1 MSKKDTS
8 LEKID
13 MVKLLLYIFIFI
25 IVCLVMIFGFIVPNI
40 KEYKNLNRE
49 NRSQMASYA
58 KVKQSYDTK
67 FAALEAMKEKDKFI
81 IGSYDKKFDKD
92 KFINFASTYFS
103 EVSLSEL
110 GDENLDSNS
119 TEKFFRYQL
128 NVTSSLR
135 TPQKFY
141 DFLDALGKYES
152 IIKAEFPITMKG
164 ENDKIHTTFNIRV
177 YGLR

>member
-40 KEYKNLNRE
+40 KEYKNLNHE

-67 FAALEAMKEKDKFI
+67 FATLEAMKEKDKFI
-81 IGSYDKKFDKD
+81 IG
-92 KFINFASTYFS
+92 
-103 EVSLSEL
+103 
-110 GDENLDSNS
+110 G
-119 TEKFFRYQL
+119 
-128 NVTSSLR
+128 
-135 TPQKFY
+135 
-141 DFLDALGKYES
+141 
-152 IIKAEFPITMKG
+152 
-164 ENDKIHTTFNIRV
+164 
-177 YGLR
+177 